1 MKREHTVQRTFVD
14 PYRRRVARMKVTDTV
29 HSRASGGAVKGIG
42 DTKDSYLSGKGSP
55 WSVAHQPKKK

>member
-1 MKREHTVQRTFVD
+1 MKRTRTITRAFAD
-14 PYRRRVARMKVTDTV
+14 PYARRVVKMKVEDKL
-29 HSRASGGAVKGIG
+29 HRASGGAVKGIG

>member
-1 MKREHTVQRTFVD
+1 MKRECTVQRTFVD
-14 PYRRRVARMKVTDTV
+14 PYRRRVAHVKVTDTV
-29 HSRASGGAVKGIG
+29 HRASGGAVKGIG